1 MVDSITKWLRTAE
14 TESLTSDV
22 TRWLVLLMADDLEL
36 LPDVA
41 GRHVFCL
48 VLFYGVN

>member
-1 MVDSITKWLRTAE
+1 MVDSITKWLRIVE

-22 TRWLVLLMADDLEL
+22 TRWLVMLMAEDLDP